1 MGPTGM
7 TQARSSRESLI
18 SGTAWTVRVFEN
30 DKIDEHLSIF
40 RKQLTDCDYNGDRAS
55 CRNSKRGLG
64 PQTSCVTLDK

>member
-7 TQARSSRESLI
+7 AQALSSRESLI

-40 RKQLTDCDYNGDRAS
+40 RKQLIDCD
-55 CRNSKRGLG
+55 
-64 PQTSCVTLDK
+64 